1 MDHLGPTGAGFK
13 ISSFIFPEYKK
24 FFVLNFGLSTKS
36 IMRVL
41 GLMLVLAQLMLS
53 KDNAPDEPIPVSPE
67 TTAFSTTPEPTTTRN
82 PAHTA
87 STAAKQ
93 MSVVG
98 LTHSTRT
105 EIPCGLRARSQDSV
119 TSLSLGCA
127 CVDKPPAAP
136 KTSKMQLGLSI
147 IQSLFSIYS
156 QTRQQKPSVM
166 NTHGPCCTVSIT
178 K

>member
-1 MDHLGPTGAGFK
+1 ML
-13 ISSFIFPEYKK
+13 I
-24 FFVLNFGLSTKS
+24 FGLSTKS
-36 IMRVL
+36 IMRIL
-41 GLMLVLAQLMLS
+41 GHMLVLAQLILS
-53 KDNAPDEPIPVSPE
+53 KDSFPDVSIPGSSENAAS
-67 TTAFSTTPEPTTTRN
+67 STTYEPTTTRT
-82 PAHTA
+82 PAHIA

-93 MSVVG
+93 TLADG
-98 LTHSTRT
+98 PTHSTGK
-105 EIPCGLRARSQDSV
+105 EIPCGLRARYPNSV
-119 TSLSLGCA
+119 TSLSVGCG
-127 CVDKPPAAP
+127 CVNEPPAAP